1 MDDPGTLIYVA
12 FLVIS
17 LIVGW
22 IRNKKKNAEQ
32 AANSTEQEP
41 SEAFSKQDIAN
52 ARIKQLNAE
61 KDAQERLRELISK
74 PIVESKISRKRSLSK
89 ELKSR
94 DRVQNIEEIEEEEVS
109 FDARKAFIYSEIFN
123 APYI

>member
-17 LIVGW
+17 LIAGW
-22 IRNKKKNAEQ
+22 VRNKKKNAEQ